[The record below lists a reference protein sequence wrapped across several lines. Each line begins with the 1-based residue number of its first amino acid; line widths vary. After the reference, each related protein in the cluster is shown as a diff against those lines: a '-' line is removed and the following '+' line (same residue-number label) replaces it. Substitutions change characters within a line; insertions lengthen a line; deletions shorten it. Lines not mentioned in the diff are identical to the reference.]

1 MKTRAGLSYSTALIT
16 FAACWV
22 VFAFPWLWGEVTIP
36 YDAKA
41 HFLPQLQFLAN
52 ALHTGQSPFWTHNVF
67 GGSPQIADPQSL
79 IFSPALLLAYLEPAP
94 SFRQLDFY
102 CFALLALAGF
112 SVLMFFRDRGWHP
125 AGAIVAALATAF
137 GGSSIWRIQHIK
149 QIELFAFFMLA
160 LWLLERA
167 LDRKSIRY
175 GILSGV
181 AAGLMIME
189 PGQVAMLGCYLLA
202 GYTLNHWFGRPRFW
216 ASVRE
221 TLPALFSAG
230 LLTVLLATGP
240 ILFSFLFV
248 LDSNRAEIPFKEAIR
263 GSLHPAS
270 LLTAIVPNLY
280 SVRGSLPYWGP
291 GSIGW
296 PAEWLSMS
304 ENMLEVYVGALTIL
318 LLLALAFMRGRL
330 WSREIRFFSIAA
342 AALLIYA
349 VGRYTYVFTW
359 LYDYIP
365 GIGLFRRP
373 ADATY
378 ALGAMVSIASGYSLH
393 LIASRKETLGKK
405 SSYVVLGVIAVLIAT
420 SLGVAAAHG
429 QLYWALEPVLISTA
443 LFAVGWGVL
452 YLVHS
457 YGKRYSLATIALVAG
472 FMMVDLAIGNG
483 PNRSTG
489 QPPSNYEKLRAD
501 TQNET
506 VAFLKDRLYHPSSPA
521 RRDRVEMVGLGFE
534 WPNIG
539 LIHNFDHVMGYNPL
553 RLGIV
558 VDGLGASETIAE
570 VWERRFTPLYP
581 SYRSLMA
588 DMLGLRYIA
597 VKHPI
602 ETIDKKLKPG
612 DLKLVTQT
620 KDAYIYENPNAF
632 PRVMFA
638 SDWLPAD
645 FDQLMKDGRWP
656 KFDPMRTVLLDQ
668 TSAKTTATH
677 SLPISLANATVAL
690 RNYENTVVEI
700 EVDTP
705 RAGFV
710 LLNDVWHPW
719 WFGMVDGKPA
729 EILRANVVFRA
740 IQVPAGKHNVKFEF
754 RPIEGALKE
763 IAERINGKPPR
774 LEPLAPGDTRTRP
787 QADES
792 DFENAHDKNS

>member
-1 MKTRAGLSYSTALIT
+1 M
-16 FAACWV
+16 
-22 VFAFPWLWGEVTIP
+22 
-36 YDAKA
+36 
-41 HFLPQLQFLAN
+41 
-52 ALHTGQSPFWTHNVF
+52 
-67 GGSPQIADPQSL
+67 
-79 IFSPALLLAYLEPAP
+79 
-94 SFRQLDFY
+94 
-102 CFALLALAGF
+102 
-112 SVLMFFRDRGWHP
+112 
-125 AGAIVAALATAF
+125 
-137 GGSSIWRIQHIK
+137 
-149 QIELFAFFMLA
+149 
-160 LWLLERA
+160 
-167 LDRKSIRY
+167 
-175 GILSGV
+175 
-181 AAGLMIME
+181 
-189 PGQVAMLGCYLLA
+189 
-202 GYTLNHWFGRPRFW
+202 
-216 ASVRE
+216 
-221 TLPALFSAG
+221 
-230 LLTVLLATGP
+230 
-240 ILFSFLFV
+240 
-248 LDSNRAEIPFKEAIR
+248 
-263 GSLHPAS
+263 
-270 LLTAIVPNLY
+270 
-280 SVRGSLPYWGP
+280 
-291 GSIGW
+291 
-296 PAEWLSMS
+296 
-304 ENMLEVYVGALTIL
+304 
-318 LLLALAFMRGRL
+318 
-330 WSREIRFFSIAA
+330 
-342 AALLIYA
+342 
-349 VGRYTYVFTW
+349 
-359 LYDYIP
+359 
-365 GIGLFRRP
+365 
-373 ADATY
+373 
-378 ALGAMVSIASGYSLH
+378 
-393 LIASRKETLGKK
+393 
-405 SSYVVLGVIAVLIAT
+405 
-420 SLGVAAAHG
+420 
-429 QLYWALEPVLISTA
+429 
-443 LFAVGWGVL
+443 GVL

-457 YGKRYSLATIALVAG
+457 YGERYSLATIALVAG

-506 VAFLKDRLYHPSSPA
+506 VAFLKDRLYHPSSLA
-521 RRDRVEMVGLGFE
+521 QRDRVEMVGLGFE

-581 SYRSLMA
+581 SYKSLMA

-705 RAGFV
+705 RGWICPLERRLASMV
-710 LLNDVWHPW
+710 VWN
-719 WFGMVDGKPA
+719 GRRKA
-729 EILRANVVFRA
+729 RRILRANVVFRA
-740 IQVPAGKHNVKFEF
+740 IQVPAGKHNLKFEF